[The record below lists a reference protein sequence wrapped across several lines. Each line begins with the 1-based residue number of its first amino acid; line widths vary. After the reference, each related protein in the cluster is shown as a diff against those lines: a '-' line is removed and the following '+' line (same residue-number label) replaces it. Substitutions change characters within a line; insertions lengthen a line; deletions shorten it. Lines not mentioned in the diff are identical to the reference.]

1 MKKAIYLAGLL
12 SVGCLMMTGCQ
23 RFAPEVTGISISDKN
38 VVRQVIKENFDASG
52 YSEEEL
58 TSQIEYEINAY
69 NDKAE
74 VKSVKSNKLKIKDGV
89 AEITLTYATPKDFA
103 AFNNEDFYVG
113 DMYGAI
119 QNGYTFQGAFQE
131 VEDGAVVT
139 EGIWGS
145 KLMSSG
151 ENFKTVV
158 VSEPTA
164 VQVPGKIK
172 YISDNMKIS
181 GPSIAVAE
189 TSDLSYI
196 MYE

>member
-1 MKKAIYLAGLL
+1 MKKAICIAGLL

-23 RFAPEVTGISISDKN
+23 RFAPEITGISISDKN
-38 VVRQVIKENFDASG
+38 VVRQVIKENFDVSG
-52 YSEEEL
+52 YGEEEL
-58 TSQIEYEINAY
+58 AAQIEYEINTY
-69 NDKAE
+69 NDNAG

-119 QNGYTFQGAFQE
+119 QNGYTFQGAFLE
-131 VEDGAVVT
+131 IADGAVVT
-139 EGIWGS
+139 EGVWGS
-145 KLMSSG
+145 KLMSDG
-151 ENFKTVV
+151 ENYKTVV
-158 VSEPTA
+158 VSEPTL
-164 VQVPGKIK
+164 VRVPGKIR

-181 GPSIAVAE
+181 GPTIAESGSTGLA
-189 TSDLSYI
+189 YI

>member
-1 MKKAIYLAGLL
+1 MRKAIGFIALFGI
-12 SVGCLMMTGCQ
+12 GCALTGCQ
-23 RFAPEVTGISISDKN
+23 RFESEVTGISISDKN

-58 TSQIEYEINAY
+58 TSQIEYEINTY
-69 NDKAE
+69 NDAAG
-74 VKSVKSNKLKIKDGV
+74 VKCIKSDKLKVKDGV
-89 AEITLTYATPKDFA
+89 AEIRLIYATPEDFA
-103 AFNNEDFYVG
+103 SFNNEDFYVG
-113 DMYGAI
+113 GMYDAI
-119 QNGYTFQGAFQE
+119 KEGYTFQGSFNSVDTGSIKE
-131 VEDGAVVT
+131 

-151 ENFKTVV
+151 ENYKTVV

-181 GPSIAVAE
+181 GPTIAVAE
-189 TSDLSYI
+189 SSDLAYI